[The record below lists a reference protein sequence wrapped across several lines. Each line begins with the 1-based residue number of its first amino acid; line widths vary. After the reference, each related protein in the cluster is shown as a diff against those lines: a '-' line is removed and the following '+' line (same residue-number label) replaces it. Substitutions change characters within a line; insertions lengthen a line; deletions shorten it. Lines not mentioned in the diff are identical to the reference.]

1 MARILATVVQW
12 SLMTYVAGQLLHPQV
27 QRLELPQSGDIEKSG
42 SVLLVGFGHSGL
54 LFEGLDFSD
63 YRTNASELEMA
74 HLAIDAQ

>member
-1 MARILATVVQW
+1 MLRDSYSIHKCNDWSYHEVAT
-12 SLMTYVAGQLLHPQV
+12 S
-27 QRLELPQSGDIEKSG
+27 KSRDL
-42 SVLLVGFGHSGL
+42 SFLVGFGHSGL